1 MGLYPGFFHDGGA
14 VAHETAGADVELSGD
29 IGTVGVQAHEA
40 DDAELGG
47 VEAHY
52 FQTGGIEKAT
62 TDQGGDFAGSG
73 FAVITFSPPPFD
85 IYTQGKLYVPLKL
98 FCQPCSSS
106 FAGLLPPSLLILR
119 NLGEVGTLRSAGR
132 MT

>member
-1 MGLYPGFFHDGGA
+1 MSLYPGFFHDGGA
-14 VAHETAGADVELSGD
+14 VAHETAGADVEFGCD
-29 IGTVGVQAHEA
+29 IGTVGLLVHKT
-40 DDAELGG
+40 DDTEFGG
-47 VEAHY
+47 VEAHD

-73 FAVITFSPPPFD
+73 LAVITLSPPPFD

-119 NLGEVGTLRSAGR
+119 NLGEGGTLRSAGR
-132 MT
+132 VT

>member
-1 MGLYPGFFHDGGA
+1 MLKILNELIIEQNSWFYNGVLYSPPPLPHHPLLHRPKHQPGMGLYPGFLHDGGA

-29 IGTVGVQAHEA
+29 IGTVGVLAHQA

-62 TDQGGDFAGSG
+62 TDQGGDFAGGG
-73 FAVITFSPPPFD
+73 FAVIPLSPPSVRP
-85 IYTQGKLYVPLKL
+85 
-98 FCQPCSSS
+98 
-106 FAGLLPPSLLILR
+106 A
-119 NLGEVGTLRSAGR
+119 
-132 MT
+132 